1 MAYPSGGTREKKMV
15 IMRIRT
21 IATVVAAIS
30 LSALGLTA
38 ASAAPAATTAPAVT
52 TAAPPATTAG
62 LRVWIGIGAGEQAV
76 GSTYYPLEFTNV
88 SGHTVTIRGFPGVSA
103 VNGSGQLGSPA
114 AWART
119 AAPVTVT
126 LANGATAHTTLQ
138 IVNAYNFGGSKTAT
152 AAALKVYPPN
162 QKTATYI
169 YFTFPALVKKGTIYM
184 MVTGPIKPGAGIPG
198 GTI

>member
-1 MAYPSGGTREKKMV
+1 MV
-15 IMRIRT
+15 VMRIRT
-21 IATVVAAIS
+21 ITTVIAAIG

-62 LRVWIGIGAGEQAV
+62 LRVWIGIGPGEHAA

-88 SGHTVTIRGFPGVSA
+88 SGHKVTIRGFPGVSA
-103 VNGSGQLGSPA
+103 VNSSGQLGSPA
-114 AWART
+114 AWAHI

-138 IVNAYNFGGSKTAT
+138 IVNAHNFGGFKVATAT
-152 AAALKVYPPN
+152 ALKVYPPN

-169 YFTFPALVKKGTIYM
+169 DLTFPALVKKGTIYM
-184 MVTGPIKPGAGIPG
+184 MVTGPVMPGTGIPG

>member
-1 MAYPSGGTREKKMV
+1 MV
-15 IMRIRT
+15 VMRIRT
-21 IATVVAAIS
+21 IATVIAAIG

-62 LRVWIGIGAGEQAV
+62 LRVWIGIGPGEHAA

-103 VNGSGQLGSPA
+103 VNSSGQLGSPA
-114 AWART
+114 AWAHI

-138 IVNAYNFGGSKTAT
+138 IVNAYNFGGFKTAT
-152 AAALKVYPPN
+152 AIALKVYPPN

-169 YFTFPALVKKGTIYM
+169 DLTFPALVKKGTIYM
-184 MVTGPIKPGAGIPG
+184 MVTGPVMPGTGIPG